1 MTPER
6 IERCVTSVTWI
17 PSEAIEGLPKAPFS
31 LGATHYDDP
40 PPDTIDD
47 VASLAATDR
56 CRFANELRA
65 WIDVDDGRIIGAGH
79 TGRGHLGSTT
89 VAFLGMEAEFEAVA
103 LPDLRNEPVGM
114 VGSSGAVRFQQTAG
128 GKTGIPSPRF
138 VRRAPFVQLR
148 APTAWTTLS
157 LTIHADG
164 SSKFEVAG
172 ASPFPRHWIY
182 DHDGRLAAKTGVIDF
197 TTWYRESHGTATP
210 WGDEDS
216 PALVA
221 EVVTALE
228 RELSRTIMRDGARPT
243 IDELD
248 VGGLLTVQGEPGRE
262 MFVLLDGLCDVEVD
276 GEVVAD
282 VGPGAVLG
290 ERALL
295 EGGVRTSTLR
305 ATTPVKVAR
314 VSEVD
319 IDPDRL
325 TELREHHRRED
336 APRG

>member
-1 MTPER
+1 MTVER

-17 PSEAIEGLPKAPFS
+17 PSEAIQGLPKAPFS
-31 LGATHYDDP
+31 LGAAHYDDP

-47 VASLAATDR
+47 VASLAASDR

-65 WIDVDDGRIIGAGH
+65 WIDVEDGRIVGAGH
-79 TGRGHLGSTT
+79 AGCGHLGSTT
-89 VAFLGMEAEFEAVA
+89 VALLGMEAEFEAVA
-103 LPDLRNEPVGM
+103 LPDLRDEPVETDDAP
-114 VGSSGAVRFQQTAG
+114 GAVRFQQTAG

-138 VRRAPFVQLR
+138 VRRAPFMQLR
-148 APTAWTTLS
+148 APTAWTTLA
-157 LTIHADG
+157 LTMRSDG
-164 SSKFEVAG
+164 SSDFEVAG
-172 ASPFPRHWIY
+172 ASAFPRHWVY
-182 DHDGRLAAKTGVIDF
+182 DHEGHLAAKTGVIDF
-197 TTWYRESHGTATP
+197 NTWYRESHGVATP

-228 RELSRTIMRDGARPT
+228 RELSRTIMRDGTHPA

-248 VGGLLTVQGEPGRE
+248 IGDLLTVQGEPGDE

-314 VSEVD
+314 VGEVD

-325 TELREHHRRED
+325 YELRTHHHRED
-336 APRG
+336 D